1 MTSFHRLNETGS
13 RRKEVGLANYAILL
27 AVLLAF
33 LLGTAG
39 TARAQ
44 VVQAADR
51 GGLMISVG
59 GTFSGDYLQYGER
72 KMLGVSGFVDFD
84 TPRSVGIEG
93 EASFLTF
100 HQTANVHD
108 EVYSIGPRYH
118 RSIGWKLQPYA
129 KALVGLGE
137 FNFPYNYAQ
146 GSYLVISPGAG
157 VDYRLS
163 RRIHIRV
170 VDFEYQL
177 WPQFTYGSMS
187 SGSVSSGIRVR
198 VF

>member
-1 MTSFHRLNETGS
+1 
-13 RRKEVGLANYAILL
+13 
-27 AVLLAF
+27 
-33 LLGTAG
+33 
-39 TARAQ
+39 
-44 VVQAADR
+44 VQAADR

-59 GTFSGDYLQYGER
+59 GMFSGNYVQYGER

-84 TPRSVGIEG
+84 TPRRLGIEG
-93 EASFLTF
+93 EASFPMF

-108 EVYSIGPRYH
+108 EVYSIGLRYH
-118 RSIGWKLQPYA
+118 RNLSRKFQPYA

-146 GSYLVISPGAG
+146 GSYLVITPGAG
-157 VDYRLS
+157 IDYRLS
-163 RRIHIRV
+163 RRIHVRAFDV
-170 VDFEYQL
+170 EYQL

-187 SGSVSSGIRVR
+187 AASVSSGIRVR

>member
-1 MTSFHRLNETGS
+1 MKSFHRFNEAGS
-13 RRKEVGLANYAILL
+13 GSQGVEFAGYAILP

-33 LLGTAG
+33 LLGMAG
-39 TARAQ
+39 TVHAQ

-59 GTFSGDYLQYGER
+59 GTASGNYLQYGER
-72 KMLGVSGFVDFD
+72 KMLGVSGFADFD
-84 TPRSVGIEG
+84 TPRSLGIES
-93 EASFLTF
+93 EASFLMF

-118 RSIGWKLQPYA
+118 RNIGWKLQPYA

-137 FNFPYNYAQ
+137 FNFPYSYAQ
-146 GSYLVISPGAG
+146 GSYLVITPGAG
-157 VDYRLS
+157 IEYRLS
-163 RRIHIRV
+163 RRIHIRA

-177 WPQFTYGSMS
+177 WPQFTFGSMS
-187 SGSVSSGIRVR
+187 AASVSSGIRVR